1 MEQFLFS
8 LSFAMDLQ
16 DTKESRKEEGAEG
29 PLEAFGAGGS
39 RSKEYNKKEA
49 RDPPNHDDRNSINP
63 LHRRQ
68 PSFAYPHSQ
77 RSTPTTATRA
87 REPSPSPEAVTIPQ
101 ALGLGSRDL
110 RMLRRA
116 LKAPPVTKKSLS
128 ELDLPCIMG
137 NINLR
142 MDVNFDRDLH
152 FKPDSEGLKGIRK
165 QKEAKDYWNA
175 VSSEIAVYAFRASCT
190 IEEIDGE
197 KGDRQSFD
205 PRLPTLFETLQDIIK
220 TLVPEEDHAS
230 VMQNLD
236 VPLLMQ
242 QINKGV
248 LDMLSLATW
257 LGTLL
262 KRHCAP
268 MRDEWAD
275 SMVEQVKIGSE
286 TQDPKVIANGL
297 QLLFTILEAMKLVCH
312 PRFTARLRSHTD
324 ILLPGCR
331 QPPDPRIP
339 HLVNPG
345 YSSFPTRIFRG
356 ENKQWQLSSSTCP

>member
-1 MEQFLFS
+1 
-8 LSFAMDLQ
+8 MDLQ

-49 RDPPNHDDRNSINP
+49 RDPPNHDDRKSINT

-68 PSFAYPHSQ
+68 PSFAYPHGQ
-77 RSTPTTATRA
+77 RTTPTTATRA
-87 REPSPSPEAVTIPQ
+87 RDPSPSPEAVTIPQ

-110 RMLRRA
+110 RLLRKA
-116 LKAPPVTKKSLS
+116 LRAPPVTKKSLS

-142 MDVNFDRDLH
+142 TDVNFDRDLH
-152 FKPDSEGLKGIRK
+152 FKPDSEGAKGIRK
-165 QKEAKDYWNA
+165 QKEANDYWNA
-175 VSSEIAVYAFRASCT
+175 VSSEIAVYSFRASCT
-190 IEEIDGE
+190 DATLKEIDEEI
-197 KGDRQSFD
+197 GDRHSFD
-205 PRLPTLFETLQDIIK
+205 PRLPTLFETLRDIIK

-275 SMVEQVKIGSE
+275 SMVEQVKTGSE
-286 TQDPKVIANGL
+286 TQDPKIIANGL
-297 QLLFTILEAMKLVCH
+297 QLLFTILEAMKLVCNR
-312 PRFTARLRSHTD
+312 RFTVQLRSHTD
-324 ILLPGCR
+324 FT
-331 QPPDPRIP
+331 PRT
-339 HLVNPG
+339 
-345 YSSFPTRIFRG
+345 SPTTR
-356 ENKQWQLSSSTCP
+356 SAHSASC